1 MFIMGYSLTLSS
13 QKVFESQT
21 LGHHYLVDTH
31 FDEPRSTGHPL
42 EETLRYLDTSGIIA
56 YGDSHIESTVTGLE
70 DNRALYALSDANGN
84 PVVLPERGE
93 IVISLEL
100 QEKYGLQRGNQV
112 TITVGEKQRSME
124 ISGIAFNA
132 KAGCVYV
139 SMDELSEVL
148 SLSVGSYTGILGME
162 NSFEGG
168 TVTTNAQKLDELH
181 RGAVS
186 NRSSAVIN
194 QVIGCL
200 IGCILLFL
208 ALLLNFQDSTQD
220 ILILHLM
227 GYEVKSIRKMMIDIY
242 RPILW
247 LSFLLT
253 LLPVVQ
259 IVKAILKS
267 LSLQIGDYMPFQTN
281 VLVIAGVFILLNAIY
296 FLVLGT
302 FNLGIGQIIKK
313 ENISDYVNE
322 N

>member
-1 MFIMGYSLTLSS
+1 M
-13 QKVFESQT
+13 
-21 LGHHYLVDTH
+21 
-31 FDEPRSTGHPL
+31 
-42 EETLRYLDTSGIIA
+42 
-56 YGDSHIESTVTGLE
+56 
-70 DNRALYALSDANGN
+70 
-84 PVVLPERGE
+84 
-93 IVISLEL
+93 
-100 QEKYGLQRGNQV
+100 

-148 SLSVGSYTGILGME
+148 SLSAGSYTG
-162 NSFEGG
+162 
-168 TVTTNAQKLDELH
+168 
-181 RGAVS
+181 
-186 NRSSAVIN
+186 
-194 QVIGCL
+194 
-200 IGCILLFL
+200 ILLFL

-227 GYEVKSIRKMMIDIY
+227 EYEVKSIRKMMIDIY

-267 LSLQIGDYMPFQTN
+267 LSQQIDDYMPFQTN

-296 FLVLGT
+296 FLVQGT